1 MLSRNRHSKT
11 RTIVLISVL
20 VAQAIVL
27 SLVERMIPF
36 NFSVPGAKLGL
47 ANIVTLTAIYM
58 LPFRQSMLVVTL
70 RILMTAFI
78 VGSFSSFLYSLAG
91 GFLSYFIM
99 AILVYIDFKSLGTIG
114 ISVAGAV
121 AHNLGQLLM
130 AAFIIQNVFIIG
142 YLPMLMLAA
151 IATGIGVGVTVQYLV
166 RALKM
171 TRLFQNNTAPNPP
184 DKEKL

>member
-1 MLSRNRHSKT
+1 MPLRSKHSKT
-11 RTIVLISVL
+11 RTMVLIAVL

-36 NFSVPGAKLGL
+36 NFNVPGAKLGL

-58 LPFRQSMLVVTL
+58 LPFRQSFLVVTL

-91 GFLSYFIM
+91 GYLSYFIM
-99 AILVYIDFKSLGTIG
+99 ALLVYLDFKNLGTIG
-114 ISVAGAV
+114 ISVVGAV

-130 AAFIIQNVFIIG
+130 AAFIIQNAFILG

-151 IATGIGVGVTVQYLV
+151 IATGIAVGLTVQYLLK
-166 RALKM
+166 ALKA
-171 TRLFQNNTAPNPP
+171 TKLFQNS
-184 DKEKL
+184 

>member
-1 MLSRNRHSKT
+1 MPLRSKHSKT
-11 RTIVLISVL
+11 RTMVLIAVL

-58 LPFRQSMLVVTL
+58 LPFRQSFLVVTL

-91 GFLSYFIM
+91 GYLSYFIM
-99 AILVYIDFKSLGTIG
+99 ALLVYLDFRNLGTIG
-114 ISVAGAV
+114 ISVVGAV

-130 AAFIIQNVFIIG
+130 AAFIIQNAFILG

-151 IATGIGVGVTVQYLV
+151 IATGIAVGLTVQYLIK
-166 RALKM
+166 ALKA
-171 TRLFQNNTAPNPP
+171 TRLFQGQ
-184 DKEKL
+184 KG

>member
-1 MLSRNRHSKT
+1 M
-11 RTIVLISVL
+11 VLISVL

-36 NFSVPGAKLGL
+36 NFNVPGAKLGL

-58 LPFRQSMLVVTL
+58 LPFRQSLLVTTL

-78 VGSFSSFLYSLAG
+78 IGSFSSFLYSLAG
-91 GFLSYFIM
+91 GFLSYFVM
-99 AILVYIDFKSLGTIG
+99 AILVYLDFKNLGTIG

-130 AAFIIQNVFIIG
+130 AAFIIQNVFILG

-151 IATGIGVGVTVQYLV
+151 IATGIAVGLTVQYLV
-166 RALKM
+166 KALKA
-171 TRLFQNNTAPNPP
+171 TRLFQSN
-184 DKEKL
+184 

>member
-1 MLSRNRHSKT
+1 MPLRSKHSKT
-11 RTIVLISVL
+11 RTMVLIAVL

-36 NFSVPGAKLGL
+36 NFNVPGAKLGL
-47 ANIVTLTAIYM
+47 ANIVTLTAIYL
-58 LPFRQSMLVVTL
+58 LPFRQSFLVVTL

-91 GFLSYFIM
+91 GYLSYFIM
-99 AILVYIDFKSLGTIG
+99 ALLVYLDFKNLGTIG
-114 ISVAGAV
+114 ISVVGAV

-130 AAFIIQNVFIIG
+130 AAFIIQNAFILG

-151 IATGIGVGVTVQYLV
+151 IGTGIAVGLTVQYLLK
-166 RALKM
+166 ALKA
-171 TRLFQNNTAPNPP
+171 TRLFQNN
-184 DKEKL
+184 